1 MARHNVGSTE
11 RWVSGL
17 GGGTLI
23 LWGLRRASLPGLA
36 IAAAGAALAWRG
48 LSGWCNLYGALGI
61 DRAGGETGG
70 GGTTVGNLGVKIDRS
85 IVVAA
90 PPERLYR
97 FWRKLENLPRL
108 MSHLD
113 RVETL
118 SATRSRWHIKAP
130 GGLPIA
136 WEAEIINDHP
146 PTLIAWR
153 TASGAPVSHAGSVR
167 FVPEGSGTRVDV
179 SLQYDPPGG
188 TLAHEVAALMGGD
201 AGTRIEHDLEEFKR
215 ALESGRLAA

>member
-1 MARHNVGSTE
+1 MGKRNVGNTE
-11 RWVSGL
+11 RWGSVL
-17 GGGTLI
+17 GGGALV
-23 LWGLRRASLPGLA
+23 LWGLRRASLARLA
-36 IAAAGAALAWRG
+36 VMAAGAALVWRG
-48 LSGWCNLYGALGI
+48 ISGWCNAYGALGI
-61 DRAGGETGG
+61 DRAGGEQ
-70 GGTTVGNLGVKIDRS
+70 TVGNLGVKIDRS

-97 FWRKLENLPRL
+97 FWRNLENLPRI

-118 SATRSRWHIKAP
+118 SETRSRWRAKAP
-130 GGLPIA
+130 AGVPIE

-146 PTLIAWR
+146 PSQIAWR
-153 TASGAPVSHAGSVR
+153 TAPGAAVSHAGSVR
-167 FVPEGSGTRVDV
+167 FVPTGSGTRIDV

-188 TLAHEVAALMGGD
+188 TLTHALATLMDTD
-201 AGTRIEHDLEEFKR
+201 AGARIEHDLVEFKR